1 MLTPTA
7 KVSRDSLHFAGFL
20 VDWIICRISLSV
32 FAIAKSFH
40 HCFYAMLPTST
51 FPDVL
56 LTLSALRL
64 QVAPEHVDDL
74 FSDSVTAEFLKVESI
89 RNVSI

>member
-1 MLTPTA
+1 
-7 KVSRDSLHFAGFL
+7 
-20 VDWIICRISLSV
+20 
-32 FAIAKSFH
+32 
-40 HCFYAMLPTST
+40 MLPTST

-74 FSDSVTAEFLKVESI
+74 FSDSVTAEFFKS
-89 RNVSI
+89 